1 MAELSF
7 VDFRKFANAKLN
19 ILKEATSSQY
29 AEYVMKNFGKL
40 HESVTDEDLY
50 NIARYNELDK
60 ENTNILRN
68 AIYDDG
74 LYDYFIYD
82 DRTCIGVNKE
92 GKIIYIGDYIA
103 SNLNGGSVSE
113 SNDRIKQTIKDLE
126 AEAKMLEKE
135 ANNAPKGKLTGFSKY
150 EDKMNHARRL
160 REKARQLKARL

>member
-7 VDFRKFANAKLN
+7 VDFRRFANNKLN
-19 ILKEATSSQY
+19 ILKEETSSQY

-40 HESVTDEDLY
+40 YESVSDEDLY
-50 NIARYNELDK
+50 HIAEYNELDK
-60 ENTNILRN
+60 NNINILRN
-68 AIYDDG
+68 VQYCDN

-92 GKIIYIGDYIA
+92 GKIIYIGDYLA
-103 SNLNGGSVSE
+103 SNLNGGDISE
-113 SNDRIKQTIKDLE
+113 SNDRIKQYIKDLE
-126 AEAKMLEKE
+126 SEARMLEKE
-135 ANNAPKGKLTGFSKY
+135 AGNAPKGKFTGFSKY

>member
-40 HESVTDEDLY
+40 HESVSDEDLY
-50 NIARYNELDK
+50 HIAKYNDLDK
-60 ENTNILRN
+60 NNTNILRN
-68 AIYDDG
+68 VVYNDS

-92 GKIIYIGDYIA
+92 GKIIYIGDYLA
-103 SNLNGGSVSE
+103 SNMNGGVTE
-113 SNDRIKQTIKDLE
+113 SNDRIKQYIKDLE
-126 AEAKMLEKE
+126 TEARMLEKE